1 MSKCQKNNRRRKYT
15 VKPPILQ
22 VQSIAA
28 IEIKRII
35 AKKRNPLNMNNR
47 TQFAGVAR
55 PVNR

>member
-1 MSKCQKNNRRRKYT
+1 MSNCQKNNRRIQKYT

-35 AKKRNPLNMNNR
+35 AKKGIL
-47 TQFAGVAR
+47 
-55 PVNR
+55 